1 MIMNLREI
9 YSTGCEKDL
18 KGSFSNTPV
27 ISFEI
32 FPPKNDDDGS
42 KLEKLLGHLSKLK
55 KYNPSFISL
64 TYGAG
69 GTNQDSALNII
80 ERIQKELNLTVMP
93 HFTCVG
99 SSTQHVKNYL
109 KDIQSMGI
117 KNILALR
124 GDIPQGMEQV
134 HFDFCYANELVE
146 FIKSETN
153 LSIAVAGYPEGH
165 IDCQDLSLDLKNLKR
180 KVDKGADAIF
190 TQMFFDNDKYFDF
203 VQRAEKA
210 GINIPIIPGILP
222 IKSYQQLEKMLSMAR
237 VSIPKNLMDKL
248 EKYKDNPDE
257 VGKLGIEF
265 ASQQCQQLID
275 GGVKGLHFYT
285 LNTSSAV
292 SQILDNLNYS
302 NKIIVKN
309 C

>member
-1 MIMNLREI
+1 MNLREI
-9 YSTGCEKDL
+9 YSARNEKNFGGVL
-18 KGSFSNTPV
+18 KYSPV
-27 ISFEI
+27 VSFEI
-32 FPPKNDDDGS
+32 FPPKNDEDGS

-55 KYNPSFISL
+55 NYNPAFISL

-80 ERIQKELNLTVMP
+80 SRIQKELSLVVMP

-134 HFDFCYANELVE
+134 HFDFCYANELVS

-165 IDCQDLSLDLKNLKR
+165 IDCDDLSLDLQNLKR
-180 KVDKGADAIF
+180 KVEAGADAIF
-190 TQMFFDNDKYFDF
+190 TQMFFDTDKYFDF
-203 VQRAEKA
+203 INRAEQA
-210 GINIPIIPGILP
+210 GINIPVIPGILP
-222 IKSYQQLEKMLSMAR
+222 IMSYQQLERMLSMAR
-237 VSIPKNLMDKL
+237 VTIPSDLMNNL
-248 EKYKDNPDE
+248 EKHKDNPDDI
-257 VGKLGIEF
+257 KKIGIEF
-265 ASQQCQQLID
+265 ASSQCQQLIE
-275 GGVKGLHFYT
+275 GGVNGLHFYT

-292 SQILDNLNYS
+292 SQILNNLGLCCNA
-302 NKIIVKN
+302 NV
-309 C
+309 